1 LSLFEVVRE
10 MLYSP
15 ERLDVES
22 TEKALRAWE
31 EDFPRPLVDL
41 AGLRY
46 LDPFGALL
54 LVLEGRRAQE
64 AGGYL
69 RVLLPRAQERRD
81 LLARSGIVGLVADAS
96 RADGPWPRTTGTKT
110 LIEVVEVG
118 EEEGVG
124 RLVGGLMER
133 LLERFPLGES
143 GTRLLA
149 GALLELFQ
157 NIPQHASLQK
167 DKVVPFGLGALQE
180 FDDHLHLV
188 VADKGVGL
196 RRSLST
202 NPRFRGLDDSQA
214 LEAVLVEGASRFD
227 RPGRG
232 GALRRI
238 RELLLRNAGKLFVR
252 SGAGA
257 LWQADVE
264 WVANAVHPFPGVQVS
279 IRLPRRLFE

>member
-1 LSLFEVVRE
+1 V
-10 MLYSP
+10 LYGP

-22 TEKALRAWE
+22 AEKAVCAWE

-41 AGLRY
+41 SGLRH
-46 LDPFGALL
+46 LDPLGALL
-54 LVLEGRRAQE
+54 LVLEGRRSQE

-69 RVLLPRAQERRD
+69 RVLLPRAEEGRN
-81 LLARSGIVGLVADAS
+81 LLARSGIVGFVEGAS
-96 RADGPWPRTTGTKT
+96 RSDGPWPESRENQR
-110 LIEVVEVG
+110 LIEVVEVE

-124 RLVGGLMER
+124 RLVEGLTAR

-143 GTRLLA
+143 GSRLLA
-149 GALLELFQ
+149 GALLELLQ
-157 NIPQHASLQK
+157 NIPQHAGLEGGN
-167 DKVVPFGLGALQE
+167 VVPCGLGALEE

-196 RRSLST
+196 RGSLST

-214 LEAVLVEGASRFD
+214 LEAALVEGMSRFD

-257 LWQADVE
+257 LWQDDVE
-264 WVANAVHPFPGVQVS
+264 WVTSAVHPFPGVQVS